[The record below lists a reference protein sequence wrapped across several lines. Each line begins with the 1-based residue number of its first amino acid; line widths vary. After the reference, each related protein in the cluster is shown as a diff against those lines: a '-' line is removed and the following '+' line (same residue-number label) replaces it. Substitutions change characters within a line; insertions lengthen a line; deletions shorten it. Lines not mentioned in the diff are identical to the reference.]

1 MSAEKWQ
8 FWIDRGGTFTDVI
21 ACDPDGTL
29 KAAKLLSENPERYAD
44 AAVEGIRRFLDVPPG
59 APLPAD
65 RIDAVKMGT
74 TVATNALLERKGEPT
89 LLVIT
94 RGLKDQLRIGYQ
106 NRPKLFV
113 RRIDLPEPLYAE
125 AIEADERVTAEGEV
139 LKALDAA
146 ALTAALHAARA
157 RGFTA
162 CAIAFMHGYRYPA
175 HELAAGEIA
184 RACGFTQVSLSH
196 QASPLQKL
204 VSRGHTTVVDAY
216 LSPVLGRYV
225 AQVRHGLG
233 EAPHLQF
240 MQSSGGLADAAR
252 FQGKDAV
259 LSGPAGGVVGAA
271 ESGRAAGFPKIIGF
285 DMGGTS
291 TDVCHFDGAYE
302 REQETTVAGVR
313 IRAPMMLIHTVAAGG
328 GSILHF
334 DGLRMRVG
342 PDSAGAN
349 PGPRAYG
356 RNGPLAVT
364 DANVMLG
371 KLQPDFFPAIFGP
384 EEDAPL
390 DAASVT
396 AAFTALAAEIGDG
409 RTPEAIAEGFIR
421 IAVENMANAV
431 KRISVA
437 RGYDITS
444 YALNAFGGAGGQH
457 ACLVA
462 DALGMETVLI
472 HPFSG
477 LLSAYGIGLA
487 KLRAFRQRA
496 VGVALTGDAMAALTP
511 VAAEVEREA
520 RAELTAQR
528 SGGES
533 AAASRVTAHIRYE
546 GTDTTLAVPFGDAA
560 EMAAA
565 FVAAHTRRF
574 GFGFEQRGLIV
585 ESLEAEAEGGGA
597 APPARHDAPAA
608 SALPAPAAIR
618 AVYMDSAWHNAP
630 VHRREGMSSGQT
642 LPGPALLIE
651 PNQTIVIEPGW
662 QAAIAPGGEVVLTR
676 IAPRPHRAIAGTSAD
691 PVMLEIFNNLFM
703 SIAEQMGLTL
713 EKTAASV
720 NIKERLDFS
729 CAIYDADGALIANAP
744 HMPVH
749 LGSMGDSVAAVRA
762 KHPHMKPG
770 DAFALNAPYAGGTH
784 LPDVTVVMPVFG
796 AGETTPRFYC
806 AARGHHADIGGIAP
820 GSMPPFS
827 TTVEDEGVLLDAV
840 QIVADGRFDEE
851 GLRAKLRDNAN
862 PARNPDQNV
871 ADLKAQIAACT
882 KGADELN
889 RICAAYGL
897 DVVRAYMGHVQD
909 NAEAVVRQ
917 AITAL
922 QDGAFEVP
930 MDGGA
935 VIRVA
940 IAVDHANRSARID
953 FAGTS
958 PQLPTNFNAPGSVT
972 RAAVLYAFRC
982 LADDDIPLNAGCLRP
997 LDIVIPEGCMLSPH
1011 YPAAVVAG
1019 NVETSQAVTD
1029 AIFGAMGVL
1038 AASQGSMNNLTFGD
1052 ERYQYYETICGGA
1065 GAGPGFDGASAVH
1078 THMTNSRLTDPEVL
1092 EQRFPVL
1099 LDEFAIRGGS
1109 GGAGEFHGGDG
1120 VRRRIRFRKPMTC
1133 SILSIRRETAPFGLA
1148 GGGEAQKGRN
1158 TVIRADGSEET
1169 LRGSDRA
1176 EMAQGDAILIE
1187 TPGGGGYGP
1196 AP

>member
-1 MSAEKWQ
+1 MSAESWQ
-8 FWIDRGGTFTDVI
+8 FWIDRGGTFTDVV
-21 ACDPDGTL
+21 ARDPAGRL
-29 KAAKLLSENPERYAD
+29 HAAKLLSENPERYAD
-44 AAVEGIRRFLDVPPG
+44 AAVEGIRRFLEVPPG
-59 APLPAD
+59 AALPAD
-65 RIDAVKMGT
+65 RIGAVKMGT
-74 TVATNALLERKGEPT
+74 TVATNALLERRGEPT

-113 RRIDLPEPLYAE
+113 RHIDLPEPLYAE
-125 AIEADERVTAEGEV
+125 AIEADERLSAEGEV
-139 LKALDAA
+139 LTPLDAEALA
-146 ALTAALHAARA
+146 AELRAAHA
-157 RGFTA
+157 RGYTA
-162 CAIAFMHGYRYPA
+162 CAIALMHGYRYPA

-204 VSRGHTTVVDAY
+204 VSRGQTTVVDAY

-225 AQVRHGLG
+225 SQVRRGLG
-233 EAPHLQF
+233 DAPLLQF
-240 MQSSGGLADAAR
+240 MQSSGGLADAER

-302 REQETTVAGVR
+302 REQETSVAGVR

-342 PDSAGAN
+342 PDSAGAD

-356 RNGPLAVT
+356 RGGPLAVT

-371 KLQPDFFPAIFGP
+371 KLQPDFFPAIFGST
-384 EEDAPL
+384 EDAPL
-390 DAASVT
+390 DAGAVRD
-396 AAFTALAAEIGDG
+396 AFAGLAARIGDG
-409 RTPEAIAEGFIR
+409 RAPEAIAEGFIR

-437 RGYDITS
+437 RGYDITG

-496 VGVALTGDAMAALTP
+496 IGQPLDASTAL
-511 VAAEVEREA
+511 
-520 RAELTAQR
+520 Q
-528 SGGES
+528 
-533 AAASRVTAHIRYE
+533 AAADELAAHAREELARQLRDKDAPISTRLSAHIRYE
-546 GTDTTLAVPFGDAA
+546 GTDTTLAVPFGD
-560 EMAAA
+560 MAAMHEA
-565 FVAAHTRRF
+565 FVDAHTRRF
-574 GFGFEQRGLIV
+574 GFGFERRTLVV
-585 ESLEAEAEGGGA
+585 ESLEAEAEGGGS
-597 APPARHDAPAA
+597 APPPRRDAVTATQP
-608 SALPAPAAIR
+608 PAPDALR
-618 AVYMDSAWHNAP
+618 PVFMDGVWRDTP
-630 VHRREGMSSGQT
+630 VHRRET
-642 LPGPALLIE
+642 LVAGHLVPGPALLIE
-651 PNQTIVIEPGW
+651 PNQTIVIETGW
-662 QAAIAPGGEVVLTR
+662 QARIAPGGEVILARVV
-676 IAPRPHRAIAGTSAD
+676 PRPHRAVAGTSAD

-749 LGSMGDSVAAVRA
+749 LGSMGDSVAAVRE
-762 KHPHMKPG
+762 KHPEMKPG

-796 AGETTPRFYC
+796 DGDATPRFYC

-827 TTVEDEGVLLDAV
+827 RTVEEEGVLLDAV
-840 QIVADGRFDEE
+840 QIVAGGRFDEA
-851 GLRAKLRDNAN
+851 GLRARLNDSAN

-889 RICAAYGL
+889 RICDVYGR
-897 DVVRAYMGHVQD
+897 DVVQAYMGHVQD

-917 AITAL
+917 AIAAL
-922 QDGAFEVP
+922 QDGSFEVP

-935 VIRVA
+935 VIRVS
-940 IAVDHANRSARID
+940 IAVDRAARSARID
-953 FAGTS
+953 FTGTS
-958 PQLPTNFNAPGSVT
+958 PQLPTNFNAPASVT
-972 RAAVLYAFRC
+972 RAAVLYCFRC

-997 LDIVIPEGCMLSPH
+997 LDIVVPEGSMLSPR

-1038 AASQGSMNNLTFGD
+1038 AASQGTMNNLTFGD
-1052 ERYQYYETICGGA
+1052 DRYQYYETICGGA

-1099 LDEFAIRGGS
+1099 LEEFAVRENS
-1109 GGAGEFHGGDG
+1109 GGRGAWPGGDG
-1120 VRRRIRFRKPMTC
+1120 VRRRIRFRQPMTC
-1133 SILSIRRETAPFGLA
+1133 SILSIRRETRPFGLA
-1148 GGGEAQKGRN
+1148 GGGDAQAGRN
-1158 TVIRADGSEET
+1158 MVIRADGSEEI
-1169 LRGSDRA
+1169 LRGSDQVG
-1176 EMAQGDAILIE
+1176 MAQGDAILIE

-1196 AP
+1196 AA